1 VAVFFSILVGAVVV
15 LGGLWRLAVSVFRFA
30 VSMRDNTTA
39 TRDLTEKMDTL
50 TVSINGR
57 FDRLAE
63 RVTQLEA
70 TMRARLP

>member
-1 VAVFFSILVGAVVV
+1 VFFSILVGAVVV